1 VVTLLRFL
9 CETPQPG
16 GRGAAVNSE
25 SPYLIAFII
34 VSWFLGLCGTFD
46 VLFQPKTA
54 FHSAG
59 HSKRLWLTIEIVG
72 TLLSYTGIITWLLY
86 SIWIRPSVVRA
97 GGRRRKFFAAI
108 FGALSTSAAQSS
120 SSARSSQASNLAAP
134 TTSNTMGNKPVE
146 RCGSCSGSGKQTCF
160 ACQGRGRI
168 TMPAYAAHAGTDD
181 GWCAPCTGSG
191 KTRCGSCGGSGR
203 RN

>member
-1 VVTLLRFL
+1 VVKLLRL
-9 CETPQPG
+9 LRTPHP

-34 VSWFLGLCGTFD
+34 VSWFLGLCGTIN
-46 VLFQPKTA
+46 VLFQPKAA
-54 FHSAG
+54 FRSAG
-59 HSKRLWLTIEIVG
+59 HSKRVWLAVEVLG

-97 GGRRRKFFAAI
+97 GGRRGNLLTAI
-108 FGALSTSAAQSS
+108 FGAMSSSAAQST
-120 SSARSSQASNLAAP
+120 SSARSSRASNWAAP
-134 TTSNTMGNKPVE
+134 TTNNTAGSKPVE
-146 RCGSCSGSGKQTCF
+146 RCGSCSGSGKQPCF

-168 TMPAYAAHAGTDD
+168 TMPAYASHAGTDD

-191 KTRCGSCGGSGR
+191 RTTCGSCGGSGKR
-203 RN
+203 H